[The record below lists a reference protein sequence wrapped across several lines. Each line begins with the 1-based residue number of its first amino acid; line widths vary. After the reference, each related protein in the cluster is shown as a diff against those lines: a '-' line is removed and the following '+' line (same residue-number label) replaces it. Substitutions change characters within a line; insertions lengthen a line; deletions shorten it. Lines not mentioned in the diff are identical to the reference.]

1 MATAGSSNGIV
12 KQGSAWFQRK
22 VNLRPVHRGCHLVTD
37 ELLKQI
43 PEISQFSVGLFHVQI
58 MHTSASLALN
68 ENWDPH
74 VRADMEMFLTQL
86 VPESTPFKHSCE
98 GPDDMPAHIKAC
110 FLGSSL
116 TIPITD
122 GQLNLGTWQ
131 GIWLCEHRNR
141 AGSRKVIVTINGAL
155 QE

>member
-74 VRADMEMFLTQL
+74 VR
-86 VPESTPFKHSCE
+86 
-98 GPDDMPAHIKAC
+98 
-110 FLGSSL
+110 
-116 TIPITD
+116 
-122 GQLNLGTWQ
+122 
-131 GIWLCEHRNR
+131 
-141 AGSRKVIVTINGAL
+141 
-155 QE
+155 